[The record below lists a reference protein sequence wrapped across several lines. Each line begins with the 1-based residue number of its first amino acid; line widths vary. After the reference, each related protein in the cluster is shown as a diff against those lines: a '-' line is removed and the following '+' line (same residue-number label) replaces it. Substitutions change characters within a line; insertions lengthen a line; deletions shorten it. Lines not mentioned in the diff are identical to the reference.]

1 MAAEAE
7 TFAELVFGRQVL
19 THGIDSLHNV
29 LPQCMYDLL
38 VERRFLV
45 PVCGALQGRGSGLS
59 PGLALDG

>member
-1 MAAEAE
+1 
-7 TFAELVFGRQVL
+7 
-19 THGIDSLHNV
+19 
-29 LPQCMYDLL
+29 MYDLL